1 MGVILAEDQIDRVLL
16 GAETALD
23 SYVAA
28 DGRGTFRL
36 SAHLVTA
43 TKPGQVADAGEYQA
57 SANFRHSLTTGKTS
71 AHGSRSGRSRAGVT
85 GAPRRCTS
93 GATSTRTSIRS
104 NAFLSPT
111 KLPVTGMV
119 WRMWRATATGMR
131 L

>member
-43 TKPGQVADAGEYQA
+43 TKPWQVADAGEYGA
-57 SANFRHSLTTGKTS
+57 FSEKSVI
-71 AHGSRSGRSRAGVT
+71 RSRPARRPLT
-85 GAPRRCTS
+85 DRAPDVRVP
-93 GATSTRTSIRS
+93 G
-104 NAFLSPT
+104 
-111 KLPVTGMV
+111 
-119 WRMWRATATGMR
+119 
-131 L
+131 